1 MQGADIDFEEQFS
14 KVVPGGHKSTIIRRL
29 SVFDD
34 QNEENLPVAANL
46 LEEDKNLETIETVL
60 QRSSDN
66 IDQ

>member
-1 MQGADIDFEEQFS
+1 
-14 KVVPGGHKSTIIRRL
+14 VPGGHKSTIIRRL

-46 LEEDKNLETIETVL
+46 LEEDKNFETIETVL
-60 QRSSDN
+60 KRSSDN